1 MYINLKMFKILIL
14 ASVKI
19 LFISFFLISNALS
32 DIVKEIKISG
42 NERIANE
49 TIIMFAKIQSISDV
63 NEDDLNR
70 ILKDLYDT
78 NFFKNVSINLDQDVL
93 NISVEENPL
102 IENIEYNGI
111 KSKTL
116 LNEITKN
123 LSLKARSSYSDIL
136 FRNDKNKIISK
147 LKNTGYYFSNIELEK
162 IDLDNNKVDLIF
174 NIDIGD
180 KAKIKKISFV
190 GNKIYKDSK
199 LRGLIVS
206 EEYKFWKFI
215 SGKKYLNESL
225 INFDRRLL
233 KNFYLNKGY
242 YDVEINSSFAKLV
255 NDNQFELI
263 FSIDAKDKFY
273 FGDLELKLPSD
284 YEASN
289 FSKLQELFVEIKNK
303 PYSINALRI

>member
-1 MYINLKMFKILIL
+1 M
-14 ASVKI
+14 
-19 LFISFFLISNALS
+19 
-32 DIVKEIKISG
+32 
-42 NERIANE
+42 
-49 TIIMFAKIQSISDV
+49 
-63 NEDDLNR
+63 
-70 ILKDLYDT
+70 
-78 NFFKNVSINLDQDVL
+78 
-93 NISVEENPL
+93 

-147 LKNTGYYFSNIELEK
+147 LKNAGYYFSNIELEK
-162 IDLDNNKVDLIF
+162 VDLEDNKVDLIF

-233 KNFYLNKGY
+233 NNFYLNKGY
-242 YDVEINSSFAKLV
+242 YDVKINSSFAKLV

-263 FSIDAKDKFY
+263 FY
-273 FGDLELKLPSD
+273 FNE
-284 YEASN
+284 
-289 FSKLQELFVEIKNK
+289 
-303 PYSINALRI
+303 

>member
-1 MYINLKMFKILIL
+1 MFKILIL
-14 ASVKI
+14 TSVKI
-19 LFISFFLISNALS
+19 LFISFLLISNALT
-32 DIVKEIKISG
+32 DIVKKIKISG

-93 NISVEENPL
+93 NIFVEENPL

-147 LKNTGYYFSNIELEK
+147 LKNTGYYFSNI
-162 IDLDNNKVDLIF
+162 
-174 NIDIGD
+174 
-180 KAKIKKISFV
+180 
-190 GNKIYKDSK
+190 
-199 LRGLIVS
+199 
-206 EEYKFWKFI
+206 
-215 SGKKYLNESL
+215 
-225 INFDRRLL
+225 
-233 KNFYLNKGY
+233 
-242 YDVEINSSFAKLV
+242 
-255 NDNQFELI
+255 
-263 FSIDAKDKFY
+263 
-273 FGDLELKLPSD
+273 
-284 YEASN
+284 
-289 FSKLQELFVEIKNK
+289 
-303 PYSINALRI
+303 

>member
-1 MYINLKMFKILIL
+1 MQN
-14 ASVKI
+14 SVH
-19 LFISFFLISNALS
+19 N
-32 DIVKEIKISG
+32 
-42 NERIANE
+42 
-49 TIIMFAKIQSISDV
+49 DV

-162 IDLDNNKVDLIF
+162 IDLANNKVDLIF

-206 EEYKFWKFI
+206 EDI
-215 SGKKYLNESL
+215 SFGNLYQEK
-225 INFDRRLL
+225 
-233 KNFYLNKGY
+233 
-242 YDVEINSSFAKLV
+242 
-255 NDNQFELI
+255 
-263 FSIDAKDKFY
+263 SI
-273 FGDLELKLPSD
+273 
-284 YEASN
+284 
-289 FSKLQELFVEIKNK
+289 
-303 PYSINALRI
+303 